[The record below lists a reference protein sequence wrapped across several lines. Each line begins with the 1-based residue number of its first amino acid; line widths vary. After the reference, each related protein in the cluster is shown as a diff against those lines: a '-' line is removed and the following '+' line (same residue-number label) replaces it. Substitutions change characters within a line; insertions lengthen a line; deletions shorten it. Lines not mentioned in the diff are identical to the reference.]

1 MTVNGK
7 VIALPSGSN
16 AYAVID
22 SGTTG
27 VVVPDDVLAAIFA
40 AVPNS
45 EQIQTDPLDYI
56 FRELPT
62 FFFCAQAIPTEL
74 TAP

>member
-7 VIALPSGSN
+7 AIALPSGSN

-45 EQIQTDPLDYI
+45 ERIQTDPLDYI
-56 FRELPT
+56 FRKLPT
-62 FFFCAQAIPTEL
+62 FVSVHRLFPHS
-74 TAP
+74 

>member
-1 MTVNGK
+1 MSVNGK
-7 VIALPSGSN
+7 SIALPSGTN
-16 AYAVID
+16 AYAAID

-45 EQIQTDPLDYI
+45 EQIQTDPLDYAFRKLSAFI
-56 FRELPT
+56 FVYR
-62 FFFCAQAIPTEL
+62 
-74 TAP
+74 